1 MNGTDFSRYVADKYG
16 TTYKDTSAWTRA
28 VIESIGDVLVSGED
42 LVITNFGTFRTYI
55 SPPKKGRNKYTG
67 EPIDIPERRRVKLIL
82 SPNLRDLIN
91 EQFEVDSGI
100 DQSTTVR
107 IEDIAEQVDDD
118 EDDV

>member
-16 TTYKDTSAWTRA
+16 TTYKDTSAWTKA

-55 SPPKKGRNKYTG
+55 SPPQKGRNRYTG

-82 SPNLRDLIN
+82 CPALRNMIN
-91 EQFEVDSGI
+91 EQFELDSGI
-100 DQSTTVR
+100 EQSTKVR
-107 IEDIAEQVDDD
+107 MEDIALPDDDDD
-118 EDDV
+118 E